1 MKVPPGFESLLL
13 RQKDGHPLGV
23 HLFGFA
29 AGFENQIRAAGGSL
43 VDAGWTASKQL
54 FSAQQ
59 KMQTNPCCSAL
70 PSGQQITILIEKNCI
85 HCVYQAQKTGH
96 PNGMSCFLGGQQGF
110 ERTARPEGG

>member
-43 VDAGWTASKQL
+43 VDAGWTASKHK

-70 PSGQQITILIEKNCI
+70 PSGQQITILIEKI
-85 HCVYQAQKTGH
+85 ASIVFTKHKKQDSPTGC
-96 PNGMSCFLGGQQGF
+96 PVF
-110 ERTARPEGG
+110 